1 MKDIAG
7 YEGLYAITS
16 CGKVWSYRS
25 KKFLKP
31 NIQPKGYYI
40 YRLTKNG
47 KQKGY
52 LAHRLVAEA
61 FISNPCNYEQVNHK
75 DEDKSHNYVN
85 NLEWCDREYNMNYGT
100 QIQRA
105 TKKKQTKVECIET
118 GQVYNS
124 MKEACEALGLG
135 KNALTNYFNR
145 GYKTCG
151 GYTWRKL

>member
-31 NIQPKGYYI
+31 NILPRGYYN

-47 KQKGY
+47 KQKAY

-61 FISNPCNYEQVNHK
+61 YLPNPCNYEQVNHK
-75 DEDKSHNYVN
+75 DEDKSHNYLN
-85 NLEWCDREYNMNYGT
+85 NLEWCDRAYNMNYGT
-100 QIQRA
+100 QIKRA
-105 TKKKQTKVECIET
+105 SEKKQIKVECIET
-118 GQVYNS
+118 GQVFNS

-135 KNALTNYFNR
+135 RVALTNYFNR